1 MSPYQ
6 ESQAYK
12 YVKMPQTL
20 TEVRRERLA
29 LQTPEDKVS
38 VSTCLPN
45 N

>member
-20 TEVRRERLA
+20 TEVRREEASLTNTIVQGQ
-29 LQTPEDKVS
+29 LQHMSAK
-38 VSTCLPN
+38 
-45 N
+45 